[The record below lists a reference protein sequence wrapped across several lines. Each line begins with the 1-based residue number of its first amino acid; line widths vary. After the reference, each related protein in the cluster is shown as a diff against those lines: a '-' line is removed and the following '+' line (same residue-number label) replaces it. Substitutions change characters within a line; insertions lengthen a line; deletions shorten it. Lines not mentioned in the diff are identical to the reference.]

1 MNEARKKYRAV
12 IGLEIHAQLNT
23 KSKAFSSDPNQYG
36 MAPNTMVSPITLG
49 HPGTLPRLNEK
60 SIEFGIK
67 LGLACNSKITTYN
80 EFSRKN
86 YFYADLPKGYQITQ
100 FDTPICTGGSVPI
113 RLADGSIKNIGLTR
127 IHIEEDS
134 GKSIHDIDPFNSLVD
149 LNRAGVPLLE
159 IVTEPEISSADEA
172 YEYLMEMRKLVR
184 YLDICD
190 GNMEEGSMRCDA
202 NISVMLHDAKEF
214 GEKVE
219 VKNMNSMRNVKR
231 AIEFEIHRQIEL
243 LEKGETITSQ
253 TRGFNAVK
261 GSTESMRGKE
271 GVNDYRYFPEPDLL
285 PYIVTP
291 EKTESILS
299 EMPTLPNTLLKRY
312 TEEYGLSE
320 YDALNISESR
330 ELSDYYNVIISKTTN
345 YKSAANWLM
354 GEVKSHLNKFG
365 VHISD
370 FKITPSQIAE
380 IISLIDS
387 EQISHSAASQKLF
400 PALEEHPESSPTA
413 LATKL
418 DLIQNSNENEL
429 ETVVEKVLE
438 NFPDETSRIRN
449 GEMKLIGFF
458 MGQIMKAS
466 NGKADPKKTNQ
477 ILMKKIKS

>member
-1 MNEARKKYRAV
+1 M
-12 IGLEIHAQLNT
+12 
-23 KSKAFSSDPNQYG
+23 
-36 MAPNTMVSPITLG
+36 
-49 HPGTLPRLNEK
+49 
-60 SIEFGIK
+60 
-67 LGLACNSKITTYN
+67 
-80 EFSRKN
+80 
-86 YFYADLPKGYQITQ
+86 
-100 FDTPICTGGSVPI
+100 
-113 RLADGSIKNIGLTR
+113 
-127 IHIEEDS
+127 
-134 GKSIHDIDPFNSLVD
+134 
-149 LNRAGVPLLE
+149 
-159 IVTEPEISSADEA
+159 
-172 YEYLMEMRKLVR
+172 
-184 YLDICD
+184 
-190 GNMEEGSMRCDA
+190 
-202 NISVMLHDAKEF
+202 
-214 GEKVE
+214 
-219 VKNMNSMRNVKR
+219 
-231 AIEFEIHRQIEL
+231 

-330 ELSDYYNVIISKTTN
+330 ELSDYYNAIISKTTN

-380 IISLIDS
+380 IISLLDS
-387 EQISHSAASQKLF
+387 AQLSHSAASQKLF

-438 NFPDETSRIRN
+438 TFPDETARIRS